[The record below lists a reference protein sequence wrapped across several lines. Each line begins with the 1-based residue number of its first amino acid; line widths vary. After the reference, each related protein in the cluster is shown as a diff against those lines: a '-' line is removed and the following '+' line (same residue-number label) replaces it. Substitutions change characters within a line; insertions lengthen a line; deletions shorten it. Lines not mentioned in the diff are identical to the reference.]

1 MSKREDILDTSRISS
16 ENGLKYGLVYSEVL
30 GWIDMGHAQ
39 GDDIRSLMHLFSS
52 GESSG
57 KPYYPVRYE
66 QTMRLYR
73 FATGRFN
80 VWHIKKGRSL
90 SEQRSIALAMMM
102 NTAVAFE
109 NWQSMSF
116 FSWHT
121 DSGFS
126 GEDLISDLFGFYR
139 ANFSRTYWG
148 ELKIVSKASALRR
161 WDHYG
166 PIGRYKNTGF
176 LPLLF
181 PDPAEKFFCPKPYKG
196 RLPKFMMQVMPY
208 KSHPNDNTVIFTSK
222 KAGIVNAL
230 GK

>member
-39 GDDIRSLMHLFSS
+39 GDDIRSLMHSFSS

-139 ANFSRTYWG
+139 ANFSRTYWD

-181 PDPAEKFFCPKPYKG
+181 PDPVEKLLCPKPYKG
-196 RLPKFMMQVMPY
+196 RLPRFMMQVMPY
-208 KSHPNDNTVIFTSK
+208 KLHPNDNTVIFTSK
-222 KAGIVNAL
+222 KAGVINAL